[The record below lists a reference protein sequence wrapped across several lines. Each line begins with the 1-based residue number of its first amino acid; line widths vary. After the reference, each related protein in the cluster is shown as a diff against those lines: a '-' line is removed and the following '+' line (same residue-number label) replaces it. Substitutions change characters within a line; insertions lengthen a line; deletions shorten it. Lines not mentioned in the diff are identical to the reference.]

1 MKRVRYGLLVVL
13 TVIMAVLM
21 GGCGGSQ
28 DAKSEAD
35 NALYVG
41 VAGPFS
47 GDGAEYGAMWK
58 KGLEIAAE
66 EINAKGGVKGRPI
79 KLIYE
84 DSQAD
89 PKQAASIAQKFVQDE
104 RIIAELGDFSTN
116 ATWSAS
122 PIYQKAGL
130 VQFAFNPSHPE
141 LTKYG
146 DYVFQLCPTQADQA
160 IAMANLATDKL
171 KAKKVAVLFLN
182 TDFGKA
188 VKDNAVNALLAKQ
201 AEVVAT
207 EAYLSTDKDFKAQL
221 TKVKEL
227 NPDVIILG
235 SYYTDT
241 ALIMK
246 QARDLGVKATFIAS
260 SSVHSPAL
268 LSLGGDA
275 VNGLIT
281 LSVFNMGAPGETLQH
296 FIAKY
301 QEKYGINQPDT
312 FAVQAYDALRLIAN
326 AAEKSAE
333 KGDITRKSIRE
344 ELAKT
349 KDFPAA
355 SQSLITYS
363 PTRQLSQPEL
373 FPIVVK
379 DGKFVPYNL

>member
-1 MKRVRYGLLVVL
+1 MKRIRYSILAVIITML
-13 TVIMAVLM
+13 TVAL
-21 GGCGGSQ
+21 GGCGSGSQ
-28 DAKSEAD
+28 SNQSGD

-41 VAGPFS
+41 IAGPFS
-47 GDGAEYGAMWK
+47 GDSAEYGSMWK

-66 EINAKGGVKGRPI
+66 EINAKGGIKGHQV

-89 PKQAASIAQKFVQDE
+89 PKQSASIAQKFAKDE

-130 VQFAFNPSHPE
+130 VQLAFNPSHPE
-141 LTKYG
+141 LTKPG
-146 DYVFQLCPTQADQA
+146 DYVFQLCPTQANQA
-160 IAMANLATDKL
+160 IALANLATDKL
-171 KAKKVAVLFLN
+171 KAKKVAVLYLN

-188 VKDNAVNALLAKQ
+188 VKDNVVKAATAKNT
-201 AEVVAT
+201 EVVAT
-207 EAYLSTDKDFKAQL
+207 EAYLPTDKDFKAQL

-227 NPDVIILG
+227 DPDVIILG

-246 QARDLGVKATFIAS
+246 QAKDLGVRSTFIAS

-268 LSLGGDA
+268 FSLGGDA

-281 LSVFNMGAPGETLQH
+281 FSVFNIGNPGPTLQH

-301 QEKYGINQPDT
+301 QEKYGAGEPDT

-333 KGDITRKSIRE
+333 QGQITRKSVRD

-349 KDFPAA
+349 QNFPAA
-355 SQSLITYS
+355 SQNSITYS
-363 PTRQLSQPEL
+363 PTRQLNNPEL
-373 FPIVVK
+373 FPIIAK
-379 DGKFVPYNL
+379 DGKFVPYTL